1 MGKFQIVINKFKP
14 LSDKSTDY
22 YVSEMKKY
30 PYSDET
36 GWGYT
41 DVMCSGDTVKATL
54 QKRVS
59 TSYSVWNQE
68 LQRVERQNFQIVV
81 DIYFELDFQHHLFI
95 AEGTNTQFNRVKQSF
110 RQLFWNGFVYE
121 EISMSPADYLSL
133 FSQSRILNS
142 VGELT
147 INDFQYNGCLVGRY
161 VARPINQIDV
171 MDRLKEHAP
180 KVIRVK
186 MQINLN
192 GEEVFLTVTNKGI
205 LRLDAS
211 EDAEATFLDYLK
223 QNIK

>member
-22 YVSEMKKY
+22 YVSEMKNH

-41 DVMCSGDTVKATL
+41 DVMCVGDTVKATL

-59 TSYSVWNQE
+59 TSYSIWNE
-68 LQRVERQNFQIVV
+68 VLQRVERQSFQIVV
-81 DIYFELDFQHHLFI
+81 DVYFELDFQHHLFI
-95 AEGTNTQFNRVKQSF
+95 AEGTNTQLNRVKQSF

-121 EISMSPADYLSL
+121 EIFMLPADYLSL
-133 FSQSRILNS
+133 FSQAGMLVN

-147 INDFQYNGCLVGRY
+147 INDFQYDGCLIGRY
-161 VARPINQIDV
+161 VAKPVSQSDV
-171 MDRLKEHAP
+171 MNRLSEYDK

-186 MQINLN
+186 MLINLK
-192 GEEVFLTVTNKGI
+192 GEEGILTVTNKGV
-205 LRLDAS
+205 LSLDAS
-211 EDAEATFLDYLK
+211 EDAEATLLDYLK
-223 QNIK
+223 LNIE